1 MQIGTSI
8 KLFLVEGSP
17 SGLVTAG
24 IGQWTGQAI
33 VVPRTKV
40 ADFSSRPEA
49 QRPGVYV
56 LVGPDP
62 DKEDRERVYV
72 GETEQVLDRLKLH
85 VKDKDF
91 WTKACLFTSSDGS
104 LTKAHVKYLE
114 SRLIEVA
121 EARGRGMM
129 ENGKA
134 SGLPALP
141 EAEVSDME
149 HFLDRILVLLP
160 VLGFDFTR
168 PRAEVLAAEAGPAE
182 PIFTFTAKGATARAR
197 EVEGEF
203 IVLKDSRASAKP
215 AKSWDTYQDL
225 HKELLADG
233 VLTKDPH
240 NGDLYVFTKDYPFKS
255 PSAAGAMVSAS
266 NVSGRAVWTLE
277 GSSQSYGEW
286 QDAKIAASEPQAPAS
301 EAPAAQSTSAPAS
314 ASSNGQAV
322 VALATP
328 EPTKVG

>member
-1 MQIGTSI
+1 MLSGTTI

-49 QRPGVYV
+49 KRPGVYV

-72 GETEQVLDRLKLH
+72 GETEQVIDRLKLH

-91 WTKACLFTSSDGS
+91 WTRACLFTSSDGS

-121 EARGRGMM
+121 KDRGRGAM

-134 SGLPALP
+134 SALPALP
-141 EAEVSDME
+141 EADVSDME
-149 HFLDRILVLLP
+149 HFLERILVLLP

-168 PRAEVLAAEAGPAE
+168 RTAEVLAATADPAE
-182 PIFTFTAKGATARAR
+182 PTFTYSAKGATARAR
-197 EVEGEF
+197 EVDGEF
-203 IVLKDSRASAKP
+203 VVLKGSSASARP
-215 AKSWDTYQDL
+215 AKSWDTYRDL

-233 VLTKDPH
+233 VLVQDPA
-240 NGDLYVFTKDYPFKS
+240 NADLYTFTRDYPFKS
-255 PSAAGAMVSAS
+255 PSAAGTIVSAS
-266 NVSGRAVWTLE
+266 TVSGRAVWILE
-277 GSSQSYGEW
+277 GAEQTYGQW
-286 QDAKIAASEPQAPAS
+286 QDAKIAAFEAQAPAAEAALAS
-301 EAPAAQSTSAPAS
+301 AVVTSNGPALAAPAI
-314 ASSNGQAV
+314 
-322 VALATP
+322 P
-328 EPTKVG
+328 EPSHVK